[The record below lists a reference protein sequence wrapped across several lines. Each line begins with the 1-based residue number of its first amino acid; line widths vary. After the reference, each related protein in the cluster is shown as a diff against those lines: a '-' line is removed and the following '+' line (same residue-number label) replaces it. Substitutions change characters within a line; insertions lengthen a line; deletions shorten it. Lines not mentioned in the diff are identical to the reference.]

1 MARYDVHGSD
11 VVWEGQLS
19 TARVDQ
25 VEMPDGSTAAR
36 EVVRHLDAVAVVALT
51 DDDEIVLVRQYRH
64 AIGAYQ
70 LEIPAGLLDV
80 DGEAPEAAAVREL
93 AEETGMKV
101 RELRQVLGFAN
112 SSGWTDEH
120 TTIFFGRG
128 AVPDTPLN
136 DFEAP
141 PEFEAKDEEADMQVV
156 ILPFSEAVAMA
167 RDGQLADAK
176 TLIGILAVAA
186 QDGGRRG

>member
-19 TARVDQ
+19 TVRVDH

-36 EVVRHLDAVAVVALT
+36 EVVKHLDAVAVVALT
-51 DDDEIVLVRQYRH
+51 DDNEIVLVRQYRH
-64 AIGAYQ
+64 PMGDYQ

-80 DGEAPEAAAVREL
+80 DGEAPEAAAAREL

-101 RELRQVLGFAN
+101 RELRRVLGFAN
-112 SSGWTDEH
+112 SAGWTDEH
-120 TTIFFGRG
+120 TTIFVGRG
-128 AVPDTPLN
+128 AVPDTTMN
-136 DFEAP
+136 DFEA
-141 PEFEAKDEEADMQVV
+141 EDEEADMQVV

-167 RDGQLADAK
+167 RDGQIADAK

-186 QDGGRRG
+186 QDGGRRA